1 MLLELHILQNFAP
14 NNLNRDDT
22 GSPKDCEFGGYRRAR
37 VSSQCFKRA
46 MRDAMKSDGLLQPDD
61 LAERTKR
68 LLETL
73 RDRFT
78 KQYSKDPVE
87 ADAVARAAI
96 AAAGLKLEGNN
107 KTQYLL
113 FLGVRE
119 IDSIM
124 NLCLERWDDLKGN
137 AALLPADGTST
148 TPAKGGKKAPPP
160 PTVSPE
166 LTKAFQNLLDGKRA
180 ADLALFGRMIA
191 DLPERNVDG
200 SCQVA
205 HALSTNAVNVEFDF
219 YTAVDDLKPDDTA
232 GADMLG
238 TIEFS
243 SACFYRYLNLDVKQL
258 KCNLQCDDDLTRR
271 SIEAFIRAAV
281 TAVPTGKQNSMAAQ
295 NPPSLVM
302 AVVRDHGLWSLAN
315 AFVEPVRPAHEG
327 DLVTHSIKKLDAH
340 WGALTKMYGQK
351 QIAGTWL
358 CMLDGEDGVASP
370 LKNLSPKVVDGVD
383 DVISAAMKAVL

>member
-46 MRDAMKSDGLLQPDD
+46 MRDAMKSGGLLQPDD

-68 LLETL
+68 LMETL

-87 ADAVARAAI
+87 AEAVARTAI

-107 KTQYLL
+107 KTQFLL

-119 IDSIM
+119 IDSIVT
-124 NLCLERWDDLKGN
+124 LCLERWDDLKGDV
-137 AALLPADGTST
+137 APPADDAAPT
-148 TPAKGGKKAPPP
+148 KGRKKAPPA

-166 LTKAFQNLLDGKRA
+166 LTQAFQNLLDGKRA

-191 DLPERNVDG
+191 KPAGHNVDG

-219 YTAVDDLKPDDTA
+219 YTAVDDLRLDDA
-232 GADMLG
+232 PGADMLG

-243 SACFYRYLNLDVKQL
+243 SACFYRYLNLDVDQL
-258 KCNLQCDDDLTRR
+258 AVNLGGDADLTKR
-271 SIEAFIRAAV
+271 SVEAFIRAAV
-281 TAVPTGKQNSMAAQ
+281 VAVPTGKQNSMAAQ
-295 NPPSLVM
+295 NPPSLVL

-315 AFVEPVRPAHEG
+315 AFVEPVRPHRAG
-327 DLVTHSIKKLDAH
+327 DLITHSIKKLDGY
-340 WGALTKMYGQK
+340 WGALTTMYGQK
-351 QIAGTWL
+351 QIVGAWL
-358 CMLDGEDGVASP
+358 CTLVDDADAAPP
-370 LKNLSPKVVDGVD
+370 LNHLKSAVVPSLD